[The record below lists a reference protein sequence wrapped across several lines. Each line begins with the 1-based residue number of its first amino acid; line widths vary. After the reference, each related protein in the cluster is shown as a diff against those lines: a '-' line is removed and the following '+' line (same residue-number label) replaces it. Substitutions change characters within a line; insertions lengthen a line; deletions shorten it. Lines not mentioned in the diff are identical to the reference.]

1 MTHCATSSISASVL
15 SGQRLN
21 RSVQS
26 ASAGDK
32 PIAVDQVRS
41 LRSDAYVRPNEG
53 QRKVYV
59 LEGAKAVWKDIQLI
73 YDNGEMYIAALDQS
87 STGNLW
93 PGDLILLDTQELFDG
108 KLVKWTWK
116 PFRNV

>member
-1 MTHCATSSISASVL
+1 M
-15 SGQRLN
+15 
-21 RSVQS
+21 QS

-59 LEGAKAVWKDIQLI
+59 LEGADQMNASAQNAMLKLLEEGPADEIFYHPQAEYTKGL
-73 YDNGEMYIAALDQS
+73 IAAIP
-87 STGNLW
+87 TRRKRG
-93 PGDLILLDTQELFDG
+93 
-108 KLVKWTWK
+108 
-116 PFRNV
+116 